1 MMRVGRAGGTSPIV
15 RRRGLTMAC
24 ALAALVPAVASAQSS
39 QSAPRATVRSAQQPR
54 DSAAVNE
61 LRRLDTQRRELE
73 RQIEALT
80 AELQRSGDDREARA
94 ALMDSI
100 MRLRGQELRVRARSL
115 AVAHAVQQASRASA
129 VSRQAPRAP
138 RGWLGVS
145 FEGGLVEETERGAV
159 LVAPDYPQIFT
170 VSPGSPAEQAGLRR
184 GDRIV
189 SIAGSDVRSQ
199 PLVLDDVFRP
209 GRSVPIRV
217 QRDGQN
223 RQVVVHVTERPQRW
237 VVMRAM
243 PDSQLFASL
252 PAWDEPWTMRLDMP
266 DADWSGIFRMRFDS
280 TFSQAQQDRVRVMQ
294 SLAAQMSERARAIEG
309 SAAAMATS
317 PRVAVRVMT
326 RTDGAAVTPFV
337 MFSGDMGYALGAR
350 LTTLSPMLRAELSA
364 PEGGLLILE
373 IAPAT
378 PAERAGLRPLD
389 VIVKAD
395 GKLVTNPADLAR
407 AISQRD
413 SKSLRLELVRR
424 GRAERTTVNW

>member
-1 MMRVGRAGGTSPIV
+1 MMRVGRAGGAFSVV
-15 RRRGLTMAC
+15 RTGGVVVAC
-24 ALAALVPAVASAQSS
+24 ALAALLPAVAFA
-39 QSAPRATVRSAQQPR
+39 QSAPRAPVRSEQQPR
-54 DSAAVNE
+54 DSAAVHE

-73 RQIEALT
+73 QQIEALT
-80 AELQRSGDDREARA
+80 AELQRRGEDRAARA

-115 AVAHAVQQASRASA
+115 AVAHAVQQASRARTL
-129 VSRQAPRAP
+129 SRQAPRAP

-170 VSPGSPAEQAGLRR
+170 VSPGSPAEHAGLRR

-199 PLVLDDVFRP
+199 PLVLDDLFRP

-217 QRDGQN
+217 QRDGQS

-243 PDSQLFASL
+243 PDSQLLASL
-252 PAWDEPWTMRLDMP
+252 PGWDEPWTMRLDMT
-266 DADWSGIFRMRFDS
+266 DGDDWSGMFRMRFDS
-280 TFSQAQQDRVRVMQ
+280 AFSQSQQDRVRVMQ
-294 SLAAQMSERARAIEG
+294 SRAEQISERARAIEG
-309 SAAAMATS
+309 SAAAMASS

-326 RTDGAAVTPFV
+326 RTDGAAATPFV

-373 IAPAT
+373 VAPAT
-378 PAERAGLRPLD
+378 PAESAGLRPLD

-395 GKLVTNPADLAR
+395 GKLVTSPADLAR
-407 AISQRD
+407 VISQRD

-424 GRAERTTVNW
+424 GRGERTTVTW